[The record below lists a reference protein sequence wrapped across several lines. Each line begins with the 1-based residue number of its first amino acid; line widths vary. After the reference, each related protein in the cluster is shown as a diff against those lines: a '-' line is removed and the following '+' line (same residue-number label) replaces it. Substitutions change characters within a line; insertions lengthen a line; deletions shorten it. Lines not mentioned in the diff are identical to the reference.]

1 MQFKQTL
8 LPQWT
13 HICNA
18 WLISPQ
24 LLHIPDKGINKY
36 SNYNLIM
43 FMNKL
48 LVFSILLLV
57 LLSGCTEENIPTT
70 TTQIETTTTQ
80 TETPT
85 TQPQVTTT
93 LSTTTTEAPGP
104 TTTTIMS
111 KACRFLNFQIKSHS
125 YKNETLTLYVENIGS
140 GDIERFDVNLYFSNS
155 TSVESFTN
163 QSIAYREVEK
173 YVLNVGPGLDNVTVV
188 ETQCGKSYFVNV

>member
-1 MQFKQTL
+1 
-8 LPQWT
+8 
-13 HICNA
+13 
-18 WLISPQ
+18 
-24 LLHIPDKGINKY
+24 
-36 SNYNLIM
+36 M